1 MSMKRLNKEY
11 CCSPSAK
18 QYAHVLYELGI
29 SKEAVGETER
39 LFEEVPVLE
48 ETFASPVVPMRE
60 KLSSIDKIFPE
71 EIKNFLKVVCRNQR
85 MSEISQIL
93 FAYDRYCKMQEGIQ
107 MATLTCVEAPDEKRL
122 EKIREFLCEKYHKT
136 DVKIEIVKDPA
147 LLGGFILKTGDD
159 EYDWSRKIIEIRAK
173 IDLEVNKVSS
183 ISSDE
188 IISILKNEIE
198 NFDQISKDSEVGTV
212 VSVGDGIANIYGIE
226 HAMYGEIVTFENG
239 LKGMVQDIQKD
250 TIGCILFGS
259 DVEIKEGTK
268 VMRTKKKAGVPVG
281 DKFIGRVVN
290 ALGAPID
297 GAGEIEAEDYR
308 PIENEAPGIVDRKSV
323 SVPMETGILSIDSMF
338 PIGRGQRELIIGD
351 RQTGKTSIATD
362 TILNQ
367 KGKDVI
373 CIYVAIGQ
381 KASTIAK
388 VVNTF
393 KNGGAMDY
401 TIVVASTASDCAP
414 LQYIAPYAGTAIA
427 EHFMHKGKDVLIVY
441 DDLSKHA
448 VAYRALS
455 LLLGRSPGREAYPGD
470 VFYLHSRLLERS
482 SRLSDEMGGG
492 SITALPIIETQ
503 AGDVSAYIPT
513 NVISITDGQIFLE
526 SDLFFSGM
534 RPAVN
539 VGLSVSRVGGAAQTK
554 AMKKAAGSIR
564 IDLAQYREMEV
575 FTQFS
580 SDLDAATKEQLEYGS
595 GLMELLKQPLGHPMS
610 MHEMVITLCA
620 ARNKVLL
627 GIPVK
632 EVKKFQMDML
642 NYFATVHPE
651 ISEEIEQTKAL
662 SDELAAKIVETAKE
676 FKDSRC

>member
-1 MSMKRLNKEY
+1 M
-11 CCSPSAK
+11 
-18 QYAHVLYELGI
+18 
-29 SKEAVGETER
+29 
-39 LFEEVPVLE
+39 
-48 ETFASPVVPMRE
+48 
-60 KLSSIDKIFPE
+60 
-71 EIKNFLKVVCRNQR
+71 
-85 MSEISQIL
+85 
-93 FAYDRYCKMQEGIQ
+93 
-107 MATLTCVEAPDEKRL
+107 
-122 EKIREFLCEKYHKT
+122 
-136 DVKIEIVKDPA
+136 
-147 LLGGFILKTGDD
+147 
-159 EYDWSRKIIEIRAK
+159 
-173 IDLEVNKVSS
+173 SS

-564 IDLAQYREMEV
+564 IDLAQ
-575 FTQFS
+575 
-580 SDLDAATKEQLEYGS
+580 
-595 GLMELLKQPLGHPMS
+595 
-610 MHEMVITLCA
+610 
-620 ARNKVLL
+620 
-627 GIPVK
+627 
-632 EVKKFQMDML
+632 
-642 NYFATVHPE
+642 
-651 ISEEIEQTKAL
+651 
-662 SDELAAKIVETAKE
+662 
-676 FKDSRC
+676 